1 MSLLPILWEDT
12 LASFQGPVSVWG
24 TVRGPTC
31 VPGESTKWSEGQEPE
46 FRGPWVRVGV
56 SQGPDSVKE
65 NLLSVPGNPES
76 WV

>member
-1 MSLLPILWEDT
+1 MSVPPILWEDT

-31 VPGESTKWSEGQEPE
+31 VPGENTKWSEGQEPE
-46 FRGPWVRVGV
+46 FRGPWVRVGN